1 MCGDLKN
8 TTYKHNLY
16 RSHKMSI
23 SVVIVLVSIFQMA
36 NKSDFCCIENDII
49 SIGMCKMNI

>member
-23 SVVIVLVSIFQMA
+23 SVVIVSVSIFQMA
-36 NKSDFCCIENDII
+36 NKSDFCCIENDILTLDDVKI
-49 SIGMCKMNI
+49 NI